1 MQGVIGF
8 ASYWLK
14 TVWFLSQ
21 SLSVA
26 IMQLIL
32 KTAPFYVTSNNTLFG
47 WFILNLVNNV
57 AQPVWY
63 TCCEFANQQSWH
75 HFALQANILYQS
87 VLWKFRLCLRFV
99 VYSWVV
105 FVFQYPQMYAC
116 ILIFFTTNMIEGQ
129 LISTGAFEVSLNG

>member
-14 TVWFLSQ
+14 TVRFLSQ

-47 WFILNLVNNV
+47 
-57 AQPVWY
+57 
-63 TCCEFANQQSWH
+63 
-75 HFALQANILYQS
+75 
-87 VLWKFRLCLRFV
+87 
-99 VYSWVV
+99 
-105 FVFQYPQMYAC
+105 
-116 ILIFFTTNMIEGQ
+116 
-129 LISTGAFEVSLNG
+129 